1 MKTLIKN
8 VTILTMDDA
17 DRVLRDGWLLIDGE
31 KIAALGEA
39 EQQCGE
45 SRAAASSC
53 SSAGSSG
60 ATAQVEN
67 ALAAAQPLA
76 DSVVASAR
84 TNAAIAQP
92 IENLQQATAAADE
105 VIDGR
110 GGILLPGFVNT
121 HCHVSMVPFR
131 SMGDDCP
138 DRLRRFLFP
147 LELEA
152 MTPELVYWG
161 ALYGIAEMFL
171 SGTTTFLD
179 MYYFEDR
186 VAEACEQ
193 AGIRGYLGETL
204 IGQKTCD
211 SPNEAYGGFAYQ
223 KDFFAEYHGARHPRI
238 HPIIAPHGTT
248 TLSPEKLREA
258 HDLAVQ
264 YDTIFTLHASEM
276 DYEMEH
282 FRAMGMTPTA
292 FLDSIGALDTHTLA
306 AHCIHMTEEDLQLM
320 KSRGAGIAHC
330 ICSNTKAGKGVA
342 PMERAR
348 QLDISFGL
356 GTDGP
361 SSGNTLS
368 MFDQMRMLPNA
379 QKTANHDRSLFPAR
393 TIVRAATRG
402 GAEVLHGTDRIRKNG
417 NAAGAEAMH
426 DTEYGYLAPGM
437 AADLTLVS
445 TDAAHMFP
453 VYNPFSALAYA
464 ANAADVDTVFANGQM
479 VVRHGQLTTLD
490 LAEIRAQLVEK
501 MKPFMAAAEKYSDII

>member
-31 KIAALGEA
+31 KIAALGEE
-39 EQQCGE
+39 EQKHEASG
-45 SRAAASSC
+45 AAARAC
-53 SSAGSSG
+53 SSAGGSS
-60 ATAQVEN
+60 ATAQQAES
-67 ALAAAQPLA
+67 ALDDRTVASAQTNAAAQP
-76 DSVVASAR
+76 
-84 TNAAIAQP
+84 
-92 IENLQQATAAADE
+92 IESLQQAEAAADE
-105 VIDGR
+105 VIDGA

-211 SPNEAYGGFAYQ
+211 SPDAEYGGFTYQ

-292 FLDSIGALDTHTLA
+292 FLDSIGALDEHTLA
-306 AHCIHMTEEDLQLM
+306 AHCIHMTEEDLQLL
-320 KSRGAGIAHC
+320 KARGAGIAHC

-348 QLDISFGL
+348 QLGIGFGL

-402 GAEVLHGTDRIRKNG
+402 GAEVLHGTGDYKLRAIG
-417 NAAGAEAMH
+417 NAAGAEILH
-426 DTEYGYLAPGM
+426 DTNYGYLAPGM

-445 TDAAHMFP
+445 TDAVNMFP

-464 ANAADVDTVFANGQM
+464 ANASNVDTVFANGRM
-479 VVRHGQLTTLD
+479 VVRHGELTTLD
-490 LAEIRAQLVEK
+490 LAEIRAHLVEE
-501 MKPFMAAAEKYSDII
+501 MKPFMAAAEKYRDII

>member
-39 EQQCGE
+39 EPQSEEGG
-45 SRAAASSC
+45 AAASGC
-53 SSAGSSG
+53 SSAGGSS
-60 ATAQVEN
+60 ATAQAEN
-67 ALAAAQPLA
+67 SLDSAA
-76 DSVVASAR
+76 ASAR
-84 TNAAIAQP
+84 TTAASQP
-92 IENLQQATAAADE
+92 IENQQQATAARPIENLLQAEVAADE

-211 SPNEAYGGFAYQ
+211 SPDEEYGGFAYQ

-258 HDLAVQ
+258 HALAVQ

-292 FLDSIGALDTHTLA
+292 FLDSIGALDAHTLA
-306 AHCIHMTEEDLQLM
+306 AHCIHMTEEDLQLL
-320 KSRGAGIAHC
+320 KARGAGIAHC

-348 QLDISFGL
+348 QLGIGFGL

-402 GAEVLHGTDRIRKNG
+402 GAEVLHGT
-417 NAAGAEAMH
+417 A
-426 DTEYGYLAPGM
+426 YGYLAPGM

-445 TDAAHMFP
+445 TAAAHMFP

-464 ANAADVDTVFANGQM
+464 ANAADVDTVFANGRM
-479 VVRHGQLTTLD
+479 VVRHGELTTLD
-490 LAEIRAQLVEK
+490 LAEIRAHLVEE
-501 MKPFMAAAEKYSDII
+501 MKPFMAAAEKYRDII

>member
-1 MKTLIKN
+1 MKTLMKH

-31 KIAALGEA
+31 KIAALGEEEPQQA
-39 EQQCGE
+39 ESG
-45 SRAAASSC
+45 AAA
-53 SSAGSSG
+53 SAGSSAGGSG
-60 ATAQVEN
+60 ATARQAET
-67 ALAAAQPLA
+67 ALDDRTVASAQINAAAQP
-76 DSVVASAR
+76 
-84 TNAAIAQP
+84 
-92 IENLQQATAAADE
+92 IESLRQAEAVADE
-105 VIDGR
+105 VIDGA

-211 SPNEAYGGFAYQ
+211 SPDEAYGGFAYQ

-258 HDLAVQ
+258 HELAVK

-282 FRAMGMTPTA
+282 FRAMGVTPTA
-292 FLDSIGALDTHTLA
+292 FLDSIGALDAHTLA

-320 KSRGAGIAHC
+320 KRRGAGIAHC

-348 QLDISFGL
+348 QLGISFGL

-402 GAEVLHGTDRIRKNG
+402 GAEVLHGTGNCKTRADG
-417 NAAGAEAMH
+417 NAAGAEVLH
-426 DTEYGYLAPGM
+426 DTDYGYLAPGM

-445 TDAAHMFP
+445 TAAAHMFP

-464 ANAADVDTVFANGQM
+464 ANAADVDTVFANGRM

-490 LAEIRAQLVEK
+490 LAEIRAQLVEE
-501 MKPFMAAAEKYSDII
+501 MKPFMAAAEKYRDII

>member
-31 KIAALGEA
+31 RIAALGET
-39 EQQCGE
+39 EQKHEE
-45 SRAAASSC
+45 SGAASSC
-53 SSAGSSG
+53 SSTGGSGTTAQSEISLDHRTAASAQTN
-60 ATAQVEN
+60 ATA
-67 ALAAAQPLA
+67 AQL
-76 DSVVASAR
+76 
-84 TNAAIAQP
+84 
-92 IENLQQATAAADE
+92 IENLQQAEAAADE
-105 VIDGR
+105 VIDGA

-211 SPNEAYGGFAYQ
+211 SPDEEYGGFHYQ
-223 KDFFAEYHGARHPRI
+223 KAFFEEYLGADHPRI

-258 HDLAVQ
+258 HDLAVK

-282 FRAMGMTPTA
+282 FRAMGMTPTG
-292 FLDSIGALDTHTLA
+292 FLDSIGALDAHTLA

-348 QLDISFGL
+348 QLGLGFGL

-402 GAEVLHGTDRIRKNG
+402 GAEVLHGTD
-417 NAAGAEAMH
+417 
-426 DTEYGYLAPGM
+426 YGCLAPGM

-464 ANAADVDTVFANGQM
+464 ANAADVDTVFANGRM
-479 VVRHGQLTTLD
+479 VVRHGQLTTID
-490 LAEIRAQLVEK
+490 LAEIRAHLVEE
-501 MKPFMAAAEKYSDII
+501 MKPFMAAAEKYKDII

>member
-8 VTILTMDDA
+8 ATILTMDDA

-39 EQQCGE
+39 EPQSEEGG
-45 SRAAASSC
+45 AAASGC
-53 SSAGSSG
+53 SSAGGSS
-60 ATAQVEN
+60 ATAQAEN
-67 ALAAAQPLA
+67 SLDSAA
-76 DSVVASAR
+76 ASAR
-84 TNAAIAQP
+84 TTAASQP
-92 IENLQQATAAADE
+92 IENQQQATAARPIENLLQAEVAADE

-211 SPNEAYGGFAYQ
+211 SPDEEYGGFAYQ

-258 HDLAVQ
+258 HALAVQ

-292 FLDSIGALDTHTLA
+292 FLDSIGALDAHTLA
-306 AHCIHMTEEDLQLM
+306 AHCIHMTEEDLQLL
-320 KSRGAGIAHC
+320 KARGAGIAHC

-348 QLDISFGL
+348 QLGIGFGL

-402 GAEVLHGTDRIRKNG
+402 GAEVLHGT
-417 NAAGAEAMH
+417 A
-426 DTEYGYLAPGM
+426 YGYLAPGM

-445 TDAAHMFP
+445 TAAAHMFP

-464 ANAADVDTVFANGQM
+464 ANAADVDTVFANGRM
-479 VVRHGQLTTLD
+479 VVRHGELTTLD
-490 LAEIRAQLVEK
+490 LAEIRAHLVEE
-501 MKPFMAAAEKYSDII
+501 MKPFMAAAEKYRDII

>member
-8 VTILTMDDA
+8 ATILTMDDA

-39 EQQCGE
+39 EPQSEEGG
-45 SRAAASSC
+45 AAASGC
-53 SSAGSSG
+53 SSAGGSS
-60 ATAQVEN
+60 ATAQAEN
-67 ALAAAQPLA
+67 SLDSAA
-76 DSVVASAR
+76 ASAR
-84 TNAAIAQP
+84 TTAAAQP
-92 IENLQQATAAADE
+92 IENQQQATAARPIENLLQAEVAADE

-211 SPNEAYGGFAYQ
+211 SPDEEYGGFAYQ

-258 HDLAVQ
+258 HALAVQ

-292 FLDSIGALDTHTLA
+292 FLDSIGALDAHTLA
-306 AHCIHMTEEDLQLM
+306 AHCIHMTEEDLQLL
-320 KSRGAGIAHC
+320 KARGAGIAHC

-348 QLDISFGL
+348 QLGIGFGL

-402 GAEVLHGTDRIRKNG
+402 GAEVLHGT
-417 NAAGAEAMH
+417 A
-426 DTEYGYLAPGM
+426 YGYLAPGM

-445 TDAAHMFP
+445 TAAAHMFP

-464 ANAADVDTVFANGQM
+464 ANAADVDTVFANGRM
-479 VVRHGQLTTLD
+479 VVRHGELTTLD
-490 LAEIRAQLVEK
+490 LAEIRAHLVEE
-501 MKPFMAAAEKYSDII
+501 MKPFMAAAEKYRDII

>member
-31 KIAALGEA
+31 KIADLGE
-39 EQQCGE
+39 G
-45 SRAAASSC
+45 AS
-53 SSAGSSG
+53 
-60 ATAQVEN
+60 
-67 ALAAAQPLA
+67 
-76 DSVVASAR
+76 D
-84 TNAAIAQP
+84 IM
-92 IENLQQATAAADE
+92 ADE

-211 SPNEAYGGFAYQ
+211 SPDAEYGGFTYQ

-276 DYEMEH
+276 DYEMEY
-282 FRAMGMTPTA
+282 FRAMGLTPTA
-292 FLDSIGALDTHTLA
+292 FLDSIGALDEHTLA
-306 AHCIHMTEEDLQLM
+306 AHCIHMTEEDLQLL
-320 KSRGAGIAHC
+320 KVRGAGIAHC

-348 QLDISFGL
+348 QLGIGFGL

-402 GAEVLHGTDRIRKNG
+402 GAEVLHGTGNYKIQENG
-417 NAAGAEAMH
+417 IATGAGILH
-426 DTEYGYLAPGM
+426 DPDYGYLAPGM

-464 ANAADVDTVFANGQM
+464 ANAADVDMVFANGRL
-479 VVRHGQLTTLD
+479 VVRHGELTTLD
-490 LAEIRAQLVEK
+490 LAEIRAHLVEE
-501 MKPFMAAAEKYSDII
+501 MKPFMVAAEKYRDII

>member
-31 KIAALGEA
+31 KIADLGE
-39 EQQCGE
+39 G
-45 SRAAASSC
+45 AS
-53 SSAGSSG
+53 
-60 ATAQVEN
+60 
-67 ALAAAQPLA
+67 
-76 DSVVASAR
+76 D
-84 TNAAIAQP
+84 IM
-92 IENLQQATAAADE
+92 ADE

-211 SPNEAYGGFAYQ
+211 SPDAEYGGFTYQ

-258 HDLAVQ
+258 HDLAVK

-282 FRAMGMTPTA
+282 FRAMGLTPTA
-292 FLDSIGALDTHTLA
+292 FLDSIGALDAHTLA
-306 AHCIHMTEEDLQLM
+306 AHCIHMTEEDLQLL
-320 KSRGAGIAHC
+320 KARGAGIAHC

-348 QLDISFGL
+348 QLGIGFGL

-402 GAEVLHGTDRIRKNG
+402 GAEVLHGTGNYKIQENG
-417 NAAGAEAMH
+417 IATGAGILH
-426 DTEYGYLAPGM
+426 DPDYGYLAPGM

-464 ANAADVDTVFANGQM
+464 ANAADVDTVFANGRM
-479 VVRHGQLTTLD
+479 VVRHGELTTLD
-490 LAEIRAQLVEK
+490 LAEIRAHLVEE

>member
-60 ATAQVEN
+60 ATAQAEN
-67 ALAAAQPLA
+67 SLAAAQPLA
-76 DSVVASAR
+76 DSVASSAR

-92 IENLQQATAAADE
+92 IESLQQATAAADE

-193 AGIRGYLGETL
+193 TGIRGYLGETL

-211 SPNEAYGGFAYQ
+211 SPDEEYGGFACQ
-223 KDFFAEYHGARHPRI
+223 KDFFAEYHGTRHPRI

-248 TLSPEKLREA
+248 TLSPEKLRKA
-258 HDLAVQ
+258 HDLAVT

-306 AHCIHMTEEDLQLM
+306 AHCIHMTEEDLKFM

-348 QLDISFGL
+348 QLGVGFGL

-453 VYNPFSALAYA
+453 VYNPFSALVYA
-464 ANAADVDTVFANGQM
+464 ANAADVDTVFANGRM
-479 VVRHGQLTTLD
+479 VVRHGQLTMLD

>member
-1 MKTLIKN
+1 MKTLIKH

-39 EQQCGE
+39 EPQSEEGG
-45 SRAAASSC
+45 AAASGC
-53 SSAGSSG
+53 SSAGGSS
-60 ATAQVEN
+60 ATAQAEN
-67 ALAAAQPLA
+67 SLDSAA
-76 DSVVASAR
+76 ASAR
-84 TNAAIAQP
+84 TTAASQP
-92 IENLQQATAAADE
+92 IENQQQATAARPIENLLQAEVAADE

-211 SPNEAYGGFAYQ
+211 SPDEEYGGFAYQ

-258 HDLAVQ
+258 HALAVQ

-292 FLDSIGALDTHTLA
+292 FLDSIGALDAHTLA
-306 AHCIHMTEEDLQLM
+306 AHCIHMTEEDLQLL
-320 KSRGAGIAHC
+320 KARGAGIAHC

-348 QLDISFGL
+348 QLGIGFGL

-402 GAEVLHGTDRIRKNG
+402 GAEVLHGT
-417 NAAGAEAMH
+417 A
-426 DTEYGYLAPGM
+426 YGYLAPGM

-445 TDAAHMFP
+445 TAAAHMFP

-464 ANAADVDTVFANGQM
+464 ANAADVDTVFANGRM
-479 VVRHGQLTTLD
+479 VVRHGELTTLD
-490 LAEIRAQLVEK
+490 LAEIRAHLMEE
-501 MKPFMAAAEKYSDII
+501 MKPFMVAAEKYSDII

>member
-39 EQQCGE
+39 EQKCGE
-45 SRAAASSC
+45 SRAVASSC
-53 SSAGSSG
+53 SSTGGSG
-60 ATAQVEN
+60 ATAQAEN

-76 DSVVASAR
+76 DSVASSAR

-92 IENLQQATAAADE
+92 IESLQQAEAAADE

-211 SPNEAYGGFAYQ
+211 SPNEEYGGFAYQ
-223 KDFFAEYHGARHPRI
+223 KDFFAEYHGSRHPRI

-258 HDLAVQ
+258 HELAVK

-306 AHCIHMTEEDLQLM
+306 AHCIHMTEEDLKLL
-320 KSRGAGIAHC
+320 KARGAGIAHC

-348 QLDISFGL
+348 QLGVGFGL

-402 GAEVLHGTDRIRKNG
+402 GAEVLHGTDRIWKNG

-453 VYNPFSALAYA
+453 VYNPFSALVYA
-464 ANAADVDTVFANGQM
+464 ANAADVDTVFANGRM

-490 LAEIRAQLVEK
+490 LTEIRAHLMEK

>member
-8 VTILTMDDA
+8 ATILTMDDA

-39 EQQCGE
+39 EPRSGE
-45 SRAAASSC
+45 SGAAASGC
-53 SSAGSSG
+53 SSVGGSS
-60 ATAQVEN
+60 ATAQAEN
-67 ALAAAQPLA
+67 SLDSAA
-76 DSVVASAR
+76 ASAR
-84 TNAAIAQP
+84 TTAAAQP
-92 IENLQQATAAADE
+92 IENQQQATAARPIENLLQAEVAADE

-211 SPNEAYGGFAYQ
+211 SPDEEYGGFAYQ

-258 HDLAVQ
+258 HALAVQ

-292 FLDSIGALDTHTLA
+292 FLDSIGALDAHTLA
-306 AHCIHMTEEDLQLM
+306 AHCIHMTEEDLQLL
-320 KSRGAGIAHC
+320 KARGAGIAHC

-348 QLDISFGL
+348 QLGIGFGL

-402 GAEVLHGTDRIRKNG
+402 GAEVLHGT
-417 NAAGAEAMH
+417 A
-426 DTEYGYLAPGM
+426 YGYLAPGM

-445 TDAAHMFP
+445 TAAAHMFP

-464 ANAADVDTVFANGQM
+464 ANAADVDTVFANGRM
-479 VVRHGQLTTLD
+479 VVRHGELTTLD
-490 LAEIRAQLVEK
+490 LAEIRAHLVEE
-501 MKPFMAAAEKYSDII
+501 MKPFMAAAEKYRDII

>member
-1 MKTLIKN
+1 MKTLIQN

-39 EQQCGE
+39 EPRSGE
-45 SRAAASSC
+45 SGAAASGC
-53 SSAGSSG
+53 SNAGGSS
-60 ATAQVEN
+60 ATAQAEN
-67 ALAAAQPLA
+67 SLDSAA
-76 DSVVASAR
+76 ASAR
-84 TNAAIAQP
+84 TTAAAQP
-92 IENLQQATAAADE
+92 IENQQQATAARPIENLLQAEVAADE

-211 SPNEAYGGFAYQ
+211 SPDAEYGGFAYQ

-248 TLSPEKLREA
+248 TLPPEKLREA

-292 FLDSIGALDTHTLA
+292 FLDSIGALDAHTLA
-306 AHCIHMTEEDLQLM
+306 AHCIHMTEEDLQLL
-320 KSRGAGIAHC
+320 KARGAGIAHC

-348 QLDISFGL
+348 QLGIGFGL

-402 GAEVLHGTDRIRKNG
+402 GAEVLHGT
-417 NAAGAEAMH
+417 A
-426 DTEYGYLAPGM
+426 YGYLAPGM

-445 TDAAHMFP
+445 TAAAHMFP

-464 ANAADVDTVFANGQM
+464 ANAADVDTVFANGRM
-479 VVRHGQLTTLD
+479 VVRHGELTTLD
-490 LAEIRAQLVEK
+490 LAEIRAHLVEE
-501 MKPFMAAAEKYSDII
+501 MKPFMAAAEKYRDII

>member
-17 DRVLRDGWLLIDGE
+17 DRVLHDGWLLIDGE

-39 EQQCGE
+39 ELQCGE
-45 SRAAASSC
+45 SRDSASGC
-53 SSAGSSG
+53 SSAGGSG
-60 ATAQVEN
+60 ATAQAKN
-67 ALAAAQPLA
+67 SFAAAQPLA
-76 DSVVASAR
+76 DSVAASAR

-92 IENLQQATAAADE
+92 IENLKQATAAADE

-211 SPNEAYGGFAYQ
+211 SPEEEYGGFAYQ

-306 AHCIHMTEEDLQLM
+306 AHCIHMTEEDLKLL
-320 KSRGAGIAHC
+320 KARGAGIAHC

-348 QLDISFGL
+348 QLGVGFGL

-426 DTEYGYLAPGM
+426 DTDYGYLAPGM

-464 ANAADVDTVFANGQM
+464 ANAADVDTVFANGRM

-490 LAEIRAQLVEK
+490 LAEIRAHLMEE
-501 MKPFMAAAEKYSDII
+501 MKPFMTAAEKYRDII

>member
-1 MKTLIKN
+1 MKTLIKH

-39 EQQCGE
+39 EPQSEEGG
-45 SRAAASSC
+45 AAASGC
-53 SSAGSSG
+53 SSAGGSS
-60 ATAQVEN
+60 ATAQAEN
-67 ALAAAQPLA
+67 SLDSAA
-76 DSVVASAR
+76 ASAR
-84 TNAAIAQP
+84 TTAASQP
-92 IENLQQATAAADE
+92 IENQQQATAARPIENLLQAEVAADE

-211 SPNEAYGGFAYQ
+211 SPAEEYGGFAYQ

-258 HDLAVQ
+258 HALAVQ

-292 FLDSIGALDTHTLA
+292 FLDSIGALDAHTLA
-306 AHCIHMTEEDLQLM
+306 AHCIHMTEEDLQLL
-320 KSRGAGIAHC
+320 KARGAGIAHC

-348 QLDISFGL
+348 QLGIGFGL

-402 GAEVLHGTDRIRKNG
+402 GAEVLHGT
-417 NAAGAEAMH
+417 A
-426 DTEYGYLAPGM
+426 YGYLAPGM

-445 TDAAHMFP
+445 TAAAHMFP

-464 ANAADVDTVFANGQM
+464 ANAADVDTVFANGRM
-479 VVRHGQLTTLD
+479 VVRHGELTTLD
-490 LAEIRAQLVEK
+490 LAEIRAHLVEE
-501 MKPFMAAAEKYSDII
+501 MKPFMAAAEKYRDII

>member
-31 KIAALGEA
+31 KIADLGE
-39 EQQCGE
+39 G
-45 SRAAASSC
+45 AS
-53 SSAGSSG
+53 
-60 ATAQVEN
+60 
-67 ALAAAQPLA
+67 
-76 DSVVASAR
+76 D
-84 TNAAIAQP
+84 IM
-92 IENLQQATAAADE
+92 ADE
-105 VIDGR
+105 VLDGR

-186 VAEACEQ
+186 VAEACEM

-211 SPNEAYGGFAYQ
+211 SPDAEYGGFAYQ

-276 DYEMEH
+276 DYEMEY
-282 FRAMGMTPTA
+282 FRAMGLTPTA
-292 FLDSIGALDTHTLA
+292 FLDSIGALDEHTLA
-306 AHCIHMTEEDLQLM
+306 AHCIHMTEEDLQLL
-320 KSRGAGIAHC
+320 KARGAGIAHC

-348 QLDISFGL
+348 QLGIGFGL

-402 GAEVLHGTDRIRKNG
+402 GAEVLHGTGNYKIQENG
-417 NAAGAEAMH
+417 IATGAGILH
-426 DTEYGYLAPGM
+426 DPDYGYLAPGM

-464 ANAADVDTVFANGQM
+464 ANAADVDMVFANGRL
-479 VVRHGQLTTLD
+479 VVRHGELTTLD
-490 LAEIRAQLVEK
+490 LAEIRAHLVEE
-501 MKPFMAAAEKYSDII
+501 MKPFMVAAEKYRDII

>member
-17 DRVLRDGWLLIDGE
+17 DRVLRGGWLLIDGE
-31 KIAALGEA
+31 KIAALGEEEQKQA
-39 EQQCGE
+39 ETALDD
-45 SRAAASSC
+45 RTVAS
-53 SSAGSSG
+53 
-60 ATAQVEN
+60 AQTN
-67 ALAAAQPLA
+67 AAAQP
-76 DSVVASAR
+76 
-84 TNAAIAQP
+84 
-92 IENLQQATAAADE
+92 IESLQQAEAVADE
-105 VIDGR
+105 VIDGA

-186 VAEACEQ
+186 VAEACEM

-211 SPNEAYGGFAYQ
+211 SPDAEYGGFAYQ

-258 HDLAVQ
+258 HDLAVK

-292 FLDSIGALDTHTLA
+292 FLDAIGALDAHTLA
-306 AHCIHMTEEDLQLM
+306 AHCIHMSEADLQLM

-348 QLDISFGL
+348 QLGISFGL

-393 TIVRAATRG
+393 TIVHAATRG
-402 GAEVLHGTDRIRKNG
+402 GAEVLHGTGDYKTREAG
-417 NAAGAEAMH
+417 NAARAEAMH
-426 DTEYGYLAPGM
+426 DTEYGFLAPGM

-464 ANAADVDTVFANGQM
+464 ANAADVDTVFANGRM
-479 VVRHGQLTTLD
+479 VVRHGELTTLD
-490 LAEIRAQLVEK
+490 LAEIRAHLVEE